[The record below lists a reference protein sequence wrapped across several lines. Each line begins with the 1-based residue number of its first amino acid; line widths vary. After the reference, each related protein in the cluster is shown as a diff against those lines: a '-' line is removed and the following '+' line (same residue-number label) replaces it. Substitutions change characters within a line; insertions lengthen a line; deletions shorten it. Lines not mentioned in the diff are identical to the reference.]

1 MDVDQHFDNGHLKME
16 KTPTSSTTQANME
29 DCPICLSPISG
40 NGQVTTT
47 CGHTFCLACF
57 LKHTDF
63 KNDCPLCRG
72 QIRDRSEIT
81 AKVNTFDKRLWSRVH
96 SNIVSTMEAL
106 KNDTDMPTSGDQS
119 NAMVAIMTSSTS
131 VQHFEQN
138 AQATRARVTMP
149 PPPPQHSVEPDTEHI
164 SYSILYARGP
174 MWSLERREQ
183 DFKYRIFLGSRLRFN
198 PFVRL
203 YGPHGNSAD
212 PHYSRR
218 RLCIDRDG
226 RQDNTLATI
235 KKVMAVNMK
244 IKIDGDERI
253 LVIPKDFVHLKLVSI
268 I

>member
-1 MDVDQHFDNGHLKME
+1 
-16 KTPTSSTTQANME
+16 
-29 DCPICLSPISG
+29 
-40 NGQVTTT
+40 
-47 CGHTFCLACF
+47 
-57 LKHTDF
+57 
-63 KNDCPLCRG
+63 
-72 QIRDRSEIT
+72 
-81 AKVNTFDKRLWSRVH
+81 
-96 SNIVSTMEAL
+96 
-106 KNDTDMPTSGDQS
+106 MPTSGDQS
-119 NAMVAIMTSSTS
+119 NAMIAIMTSSRS
-131 VQHFEQN
+131 VEHFEQN
-138 AQATRARVTMP
+138 AEATRAEVERATRARVTMP
-149 PPPPQHSVEPDTEHI
+149 PQHSVEPETEHI

-203 YGPHGNSAD
+203 YGPRGNRAD

-253 LVIPKDFVHLKLVSI
+253 LVVPKDFVHLKLVSI